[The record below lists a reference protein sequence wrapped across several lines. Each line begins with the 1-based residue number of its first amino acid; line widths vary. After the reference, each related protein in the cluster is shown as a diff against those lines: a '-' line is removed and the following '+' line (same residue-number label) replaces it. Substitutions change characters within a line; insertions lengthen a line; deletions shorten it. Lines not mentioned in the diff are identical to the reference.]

1 VWHAATAALRNPG
14 GGVERLIWIYGTGM
28 LAFSLFTSVLAL
40 WLNAR
45 FGVTAATIGW
55 FFMLTGLLSLV
66 MRSLLLGPVVD
77 RLGEAGAMRLGTAII
92 AAGLILFVLAPS
104 IWWFTLLIPAMP
116 IGTALLFPATT
127 SLISASTPVS
137 ELGTTMGVAQT
148 FAGISRVLAPVL
160 GTIAYQRL
168 GIDAP
173 FLIGGVT
180 MAVVGYVAWRFVR
193 PLATPAGTPARVP

>member
-1 VWHAATAALRNPG
+1 
-14 GGVERLIWIYGTGM
+14 
-28 LAFSLFTSVLAL
+28 
-40 WLNAR
+40 
-45 FGVTAATIGW
+45 
-55 FFMLTGLLSLV
+55 
-66 MRSLLLGPVVD
+66 
-77 RLGEAGAMRLGTAII
+77 MRLGTAII